1 MIDELVVRNLG
12 VIRDA
17 HLEFGPGFTV
27 VTGETGAGKTLL
39 LGALRMLLGADARAD
54 LVGPF
59 SDEAVVEGRF
69 LQDDVEVGA
78 GRRLRKEGRSRAYL
92 DGSIASADAL
102 DTATA
107 GMVEIISQHDQL
119 TITRSG
125 EIRRLIDR
133 NLDDD
138 GRAAADAYSV
148 AWTERSRLVADQEAL
163 GGDRPA
169 LERERMTARY
179 DAETIDD
186 AGLTDGEDEEL
197 HVRLT
202 RLRNA
207 EQLRALAA
215 DAASVVDR
223 ARDDVG
229 SAVGLLRRLAALDP
243 GSSEL
248 ADGVGGVESQLDETA
263 AGLVR
268 LVEDLELDPSELEEA
283 EERLATLSELMRRY
297 GPTLENVI
305 DFGRRQTDRAAELT
319 GLLDRADQ
327 IESELAGAD
336 RRLNAAATALRDG
349 RRRAGSGVAEQALT
363 HLRELGF
370 NRPLL
375 RIEVEDAPPTAAGAD
390 TASVVFASDDRLE
403 PGPVSRVAS
412 GGELSRLVLALRL
425 AAGSGQADSVVFDEI
440 DAGVGGQTAIAVG
453 AKLAALASDRQVLCV
468 THLPQVAAHADS
480 HWVVERDGEQ
490 ATVRKVEGEERVE
503 ELTRMLAGMP
513 DSERGREAAQELLVR
528 AGQPGIQ

>member
-1 MIDELVVRNLG
+1 MIDELLVRNLG
-12 VIRDA
+12 VIREA
-17 HLEFGPGFTV
+17 HLELGAGFTV

-59 SDEAVVEGRF
+59 ADEAVVEGRF
-69 LQDDVEVGA
+69 LRAEVEVGA
-78 GRRLRKEGRSRAYL
+78 GRRLRREGRSRAYL

-102 DTATA
+102 DAATA

-119 TITRSG
+119 TITRPG

-138 GRAAADAYSV
+138 GRAAEEAYRV
-148 AWTERSRLVADQEAL
+148 AWDERSRLIADQQAL

-179 DAETIDD
+179 DAETIG
-186 AGLTDGEDEEL
+186 AAAPTEGEDEEL

-207 EQLRALAA
+207 EQLRSLAA
-215 DAASVVDR
+215 DAASVIDR
-223 ARDDVG
+223 VRDDVG
-229 SAVGLLRRLAALDP
+229 GAVGLLRRLVALDP
-243 GSSEL
+243 SSSEL
-248 ADGVGGVESQLDETA
+248 ADGVGGLEGQLDETA

-268 LVEDLELDPSELEEA
+268 LVEDLELDPAELEAA
-283 EERLATLSELMRRY
+283 EERQAALTELMRRY
-297 GPTLENVI
+297 GPSIEDVI
-305 DFGRRQTDRAAELT
+305 DFGRRQADRADELT

-327 IESELAGAD
+327 IDQELAEAD
-336 RRLNAAATALRDG
+336 RRLTAAAVALRDG
-349 RRRAGSGVAEQALT
+349 RRRAGAGVADRALT

-370 NRPLL
+370 TRPLL
-375 RIEVEDAPPTAAGAD
+375 RIEVEEAAPTAGGAD
-390 TASVVFASDDRLE
+390 TAAVVFASDERLD
-403 PGPVSRVAS
+403 PGPISRVAS

-425 AAGSGQADSVVFDEI
+425 AAGAGEADSVIFDEI

-468 THLPQVAAHADS
+468 THLPQVAAHADT
-480 HWVVERDGEQ
+480 HWVVERDGEK
-490 ATVRKVEGEERVE
+490 ATVRKVEGDERVE

-513 DSERGREAAQELLVR
+513 DSESGREAAQELLVR

>member
-12 VIRDA
+12 VIREA
-17 HLEFGPGFTV
+17 HLEFGAGFTV

-69 LQDDVEVGA
+69 LRGETEVGA

-92 DGSIASADAL
+92 DGSIASAQAL
-102 DTATA
+102 DTATD

-119 TITRSG
+119 TITRPA

-138 GRAAADAYSV
+138 GHAAAEAYRV
-148 AWTERSRLVADQEAL
+148 AWTERARLLDDRETL

-169 LERERMTARY
+169 LERERMTANH
-179 DAETIDD
+179 DADTIRA
-186 AGLTDGEDEEL
+186 AGLEQGEDEEL
-197 HVRLT
+197 NVRLA

-215 DAASVVDR
+215 DAAAVLER
-223 ARDDVG
+223 TRDDVG
-229 SAVGLLRRLAALDP
+229 SAVGLLRRLSALDP
-243 GSSEL
+243 GSAEL
-248 ADGVGGVESQLDETA
+248 ADGIGGVESQLDEIA
-263 AGLVR
+263 AGVVR
-268 LVEDLELDPSELEEA
+268 LVEDLDLDQSELEAA
-283 EERLATLSELMRRY
+283 EERLATLAELMRRY
-297 GPTLENVI
+297 GPSLEEVI
-305 DFGRRQTDRAAELT
+305 HFGRTQADRANELS
-319 GLLDRADQ
+319 GLLDRADRIDQ
-327 IESELAGAD
+327 ELADAD
-336 RRLNAAATALRDG
+336 RRLASAGTALRDG
-349 RRRAGSGVAEQALT
+349 RRRAGAVVAQRALT

-370 NRPLL
+370 SRPLL
-375 RIEVEDAPPTAAGAD
+375 AIEVEDATPTAGGAD
-390 TASVVFASDDRLE
+390 TAAVVFASDDRLD
-403 PGPVSRVAS
+403 PGPISRVAS

-425 AAGSGQADSVVFDEI
+425 AAGAGEAESVIFDEI

-453 AKLAALASDRQVLCV
+453 AKLAALGSDRQVLCV
-468 THLPQVAAHADS
+468 THLPQVAAHADA

-490 ATVRKVEGEERVE
+490 ATVRRVEGEQRVE

-513 DSERGREAAQELLVR
+513 ESESGREAAQELLVR